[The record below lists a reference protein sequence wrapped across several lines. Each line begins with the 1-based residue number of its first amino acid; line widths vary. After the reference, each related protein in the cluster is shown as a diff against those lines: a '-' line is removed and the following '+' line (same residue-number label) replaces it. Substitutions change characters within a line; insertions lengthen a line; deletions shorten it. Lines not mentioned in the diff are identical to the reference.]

1 MWVGS
6 YASIRSCAAI
16 SEGMVQTKR
25 NAMQLRFEIAP
36 HLAVCR
42 SSRLHPNCSAHPAL
56 LCLLLQAELQPYISL
71 AEGLGRVAV
80 SLVAETG
87 FKDINIT
94 YSSPRGG

>member
-1 MWVGS
+1 
-6 YASIRSCAAI
+6 
-16 SEGMVQTKR
+16 
-25 NAMQLRFEIAP
+25 MQLCFEIAP
-36 HLAVCR
+36 HLAACR
-42 SSRLHPNCSAHPAL
+42 STRLHPNCYSHPAL
-56 LCLLLQAELQPYISL
+56 LCLLPQAELQPYISL